1 MIKASIKVLGKTYT
15 AEGKTIQEAI
25 GNLKPGT
32 AKGMSI
38 LTIKNGDKTQ
48 DRVLPHI
55 MTQRLFS
62 PSPTTRIVN
71 IKQISMRFG
80 I

>member
-1 MIKASIKVLGKTYT
+1 MIKAKIKVLGKTYT
-15 AEGKTIQEAI
+15 SQGKTIPEAI
-25 GNLKPGT
+25 GNLKPGI

-38 LTIKNGDKTQ
+38 LTIQNGDKTQ

-55 MTQRLFS
+55 MTQRIFS
-62 PSPTTRIVN
+62 PSPTTRLIN